1 LATVTIGP
9 KLLSILTQK
18 GLDKSLSEWYNRY
31 IKRRKE
37 VTIMKDTKTTYT
49 IGFCDLLAVL
59 FIALKLCKVISWSWL
74 WVLSPIWIPL
84 ALSIVIYVII
94 LIASWF

>member
-1 LATVTIGP
+1 
-9 KLLSILTQK
+9 
-18 GLDKSLSEWYNRY
+18 
-31 IKRRKE
+31 
-37 VTIMKDTKTTYT
+37 MKDTKTTSS

-59 FIALKLCKVISWSWL
+59 FIALKLCKVISWNWL

-84 ALSIVIYVII
+84 ALAAVICVIV

>member
-1 LATVTIGP
+1 
-9 KLLSILTQK
+9 
-18 GLDKSLSEWYNRY
+18 
-31 IKRRKE
+31 
-37 VTIMKDTKTTYT
+37 MKDTKTTST

-84 ALSIVIYVII
+84 AIAAVLCMII
-94 LIASWF
+94 LIADRF